1 MYRQIK
7 IQELII
13 LLNIIL
19 YITHV
24 IQFFQTVLNVGSLC
38 NVTMA
43 FMQDDYSGFRS
54 SLWVALLVL

>member
-13 LLNIIL
+13 LLNTI
-19 YITHV
+19 
-24 IQFFQTVLNVGSLC
+24 FQTVLNVVGSLW